1 MSELEGELL
10 ALLARHPSLGN
21 GKARELLGCDEASY
35 ELVKKALLASG
46 LVVQGRGRGGS
57 IRLAGA
63 NGGTHAP
70 TPIAAPVP
78 STHRVDPQ
86 GAAEPAG
93 PAATGLPAAHH
104 EALRSGAA
112 MPPPVPYPTTKRGP
126 GRPPKEKSPSPSTDP
141 PYEDPVPSTPRVDI
155 RSATRTTATSKQR
168 LEATLWDIANALRGK
183 MSADDFRDYI
193 LGFIFFKYLSE
204 KMEIY
209 ADEILHPDGITY
221 EEITAK
227 TKDRAAYLKAVSELS
242 VEHLGYFL
250 EPEELFKNIVPGG
263 EEAEGADAPF
273 ILDKLTKVLNRISD
287 STRGH
292 ESEDDFA
299 NLFEDL
305 DLTSSKLGKGEKDK
319 NNLVVKV
326 LRKLATVDFEL
337 NDPAHDVLGDAY
349 EYLIAQFASG
359 AGKKAGEFY
368 TPQEVSTVLAR
379 IVTTGKK
386 RLKNVYDPTCGSGS
400 LLLRVKREVLDVGT
414 IYGQEMNP
422 TTFNLCRMNMIM
434 HDVHYRQF
442 DVRNEDTLERPQH
455 LEHRFEAIVANP
467 PFSAH
472 WKAGPTKSTDDR
484 FSAPGKLAPQTKA
497 DFAFLLH
504 MLHHLEEG
512 GTLACV
518 LPHGVLFRGAAEAH
532 IREYLIRDLNVLD
545 AVIGLPAQIF
555 YGTGIPTSIVVLKR
569 GRKGRDNI
577 LFIDAS
583 GEGNYEKVK
592 TQNKLRPQDVDRIVN
607 TYREFTSRRDGRSEQ
622 EKYSHVATLEEVKA
636 NGYNLNIPRFVDTF
650 VAEDAVDLKAV
661 AKELVALE
669 KGMKETDASLAGY
682 CKELGIEAP
691 VL

>member
-1 MSELEGELL
+1 M
-10 ALLARHPSLGN
+10 
-21 GKARELLGCDEASY
+21 
-35 ELVKKALLASG
+35 
-46 LVVQGRGRGGS
+46 
-57 IRLAGA
+57 
-63 NGGTHAP
+63 
-70 TPIAAPVP
+70 
-78 STHRVDPQ
+78 
-86 GAAEPAG
+86 
-93 PAATGLPAAHH
+93 
-104 EALRSGAA
+104 
-112 MPPPVPYPTTKRGP
+112 
-126 GRPPKEKSPSPSTDP
+126 
-141 PYEDPVPSTPRVDI
+141 
-155 RSATRTTATSKQR
+155 TAKLR

-204 KMEIY
+204 KMEGY

-221 EEITAK
+221 DEIK
-227 TKDRAAYLKAVSELS
+227 PSTKDRKAYLKAVSELS

-250 EPEELFKNIVPGG
+250 EPEELFKNIVPTG

-273 ILDKLTKVLNRISD
+273 ILDKLTAVLRHISD

-386 RLKNVYDPTCGSGS
+386 RLKAVYDPTCGSGS

-467 PFSAH
+467 PFSAQ
-472 WKAGPTKSTDDR
+472 WNAGPTKSTDDR
-484 FSAPGKLAPQTKA
+484 FSAPGKLAPKTKA

-545 AVIGLPAQIF
+545 AVIGLPKNLF
-555 YGTGIPTSIVVLKR
+555 YGTGIVTCIVVLKK
-569 GRKGRDNI
+569 GRKTDDV

-583 GEGNYEKVK
+583 QHYEKVK
-592 TQNKLRPQDVDRIVN
+592 TQNKLRPEDVDRIVR
-607 TYREFTSRRDGRSEQ
+607 TYRESCLPEGRRTAQ
-622 EKYSHVATLEEVKA
+622 PKYSHVAKLADLKA
-636 NGYNLNIPRFVDTF
+636 NDYNLNIPRYVDTF
-650 VAEDAVDLKAV
+650 EAEEVVDLKAV

-669 KGMKETDASLAGY
+669 KGMKETDADLANY
-682 CKELGIEAP
+682 CKELGIEMPFA
-691 VL
+691 

>member
-1 MSELEGELL
+1 MSSTPSPPEQQLL
-10 ALLARHPSLGN
+10 DLLHQHPSLGN
-21 GKARELLGCDEASY
+21 AKARELLQWSGSQY
-35 ELVKKALLASG
+35 EVVKANLVLQG
-46 LVVQGRGRGGS
+46 LIIQGRGRGGS
-57 IRLAGA
+57 IKLAV
-63 NGGTHAP
+63 NTSP
-70 TPIAAPVP
+70 EAAD
-78 STHRVDPQ
+78 HL
-86 GAAEPAG
+86 AAEPMDLQPMG
-93 PAATGLPAAHH
+93 PMGTRPP
-104 EALRSGAA
+104 
-112 MPPPVPYPTTKRGP
+112 MPVHYPTAKRGP
-126 GRPPKEKSPSPSTDP
+126 GRPPLASAKATASTKAKGP
-141 PYEDPVPSTPRVDI
+141 E
-155 RSATRTTATSKQR
+155 ATGLEARGPEAQGPEPTTARTTVTSKQR

-221 EEITAK
+221 DAIK
-227 TKDRAAYLKAVSELS
+227 PSTKDRAAYLKAVSELS

-250 EPEELFKNIVPGG
+250 EPEELFKNLVPGG

-400 LLLRVKREVLDVGT
+400 LLLRVKREVLDPAGAGQAVGMM

-467 PFSAH
+467 PFSAQ
-472 WKAGPTKSTDDR
+472 WNAGPTKSTDDR
-484 FSAPGKLAPQTKA
+484 FSAPGKLAPKTKA

-504 MLHHLEEG
+504 MLHHLDEG

-555 YGTGIPTSIVVLKR
+555 YGTGIPTTIVVLKR
-569 GRKGRDNI
+569 GRKDRDNI

-607 TYREFTSRRDGRSEQ
+607 TYRDRSEQ
-622 EKYSHVATLEEVKA
+622 EKYSHVATLDEVKA
-636 NGYNLNIPRFVDTF
+636 NGYNLNIPRYVDTF
-650 VAEDAVDLKAV
+650 EAEDAVDLTAV
-661 AKELVALE
+661 AKELQAVE
-669 KGMKETDASLAGY
+669 KGMKETDATLARY
-682 CKELGIEAP
+682 CKELGIDAP
-691 VL
+691 LA

>member
-1 MSELEGELL
+1 M
-10 ALLARHPSLGN
+10 
-21 GKARELLGCDEASY
+21 
-35 ELVKKALLASG
+35 
-46 LVVQGRGRGGS
+46 
-57 IRLAGA
+57 
-63 NGGTHAP
+63 
-70 TPIAAPVP
+70 
-78 STHRVDPQ
+78 
-86 GAAEPAG
+86 
-93 PAATGLPAAHH
+93 
-104 EALRSGAA
+104 
-112 MPPPVPYPTTKRGP
+112 
-126 GRPPKEKSPSPSTDP
+126 
-141 PYEDPVPSTPRVDI
+141 
-155 RSATRTTATSKQR
+155 TAKQQ

-204 KMEIY
+204 KMKLY

-221 EEITAK
+221 DEITPK
-227 TKDRAAYLKAVSELS
+227 TKDRDAYLKAVRDLS

-250 EPEELFKNIVPGG
+250 EPEELFKNIVPTG

-273 ILDKLTKVLNRISD
+273 ILDKLTKVLNHISD
-287 STRGH
+287 STRGT

-337 NDPAHDVLGDAY
+337 GDSQRDVLGDAY

-400 LLLRVKREVLDVGT
+400 LLLRVKREVLDVGS

-422 TTFNLCRMNMIM
+422 TTYNLCRMNMIM

-442 DVRNEDTLERPQH
+442 DIRNEDTLERPQH

-472 WKAGPTKSTDDR
+472 WKSGPTKSTDDR
-484 FSAPGKLAPQTKA
+484 FSAPGRLAPKTKA

-555 YGTGIPTSIVVLKR
+555 YGTGIPTSIVVLKK
-569 GRKGRDNI
+569 GRKDRDNI

-583 GEGNYEKVK
+583 AEGNYEKVK
-592 TQNKLRPQDVDRIVN
+592 TQNKLRPEDVDRIVS
-607 TYREFTSRRDGRSEQ
+607 TYRERREQ
-622 EKYSHVATLEEVKA
+622 EKYSHVATLAEVKT
-636 NGYNLNIPRFVDTF
+636 NGYNPNIPRYVDNF
-650 VAEDAVDLKAV
+650 EAEEAVDLKAV

-669 KGMKETDASLAGY
+669 KGMKETDTELAGY
-682 CKELGIEAP
+682 CKELGIEMPFA
-691 VL
+691 

>member
-1 MSELEGELL
+1 MLDLEQGLMSLL
-10 ALLARHPSLGN
+10 FRHESIGN
-21 GKARELLGCDEASY
+21 DKARRLLECDEATY
-35 ELVKKALLASG
+35 EQVKAKLIAEGTIAL
-46 LVVQGRGRGGS
+46 GRGRGGS
-57 IRLAGA
+57 IKLATSKGTVAKQLAA
-63 NGGTHAP
+63 NDKEGTAISP
-70 TPIAAPVP
+70 EPV
-78 STHRVDPQ
+78 TTMVKKIEQ
-86 GAAEPAG
+86 K
-93 PAATGLPAAHH
+93 ATN
-104 EALRSGAA
+104 S
-112 MPPPVPYPTTKRGP
+112 
-126 GRPPKEKSPSPSTDP
+126 KSNGH
-141 PYEDPVPSTPRVDI
+141 
-155 RSATRTTATSKQR
+155 SKQR
-168 LEATLWDIANALRGK
+168 LEATLWSIANSLRGK

-193 LGFIFFKYLSE
+193 LGFIFYKYLSE
-204 KMEIY
+204 KMEWY
-209 ADEILHPDGITY
+209 ADEILHPDGITFDQLLPG
-221 EEITAK
+221 AR
-227 TKDRAAYLKAVSELS
+227 DRDAYLKAVSELS
-242 VEHLGYFL
+242 VDKLGYFL
-250 EPEELFKNIVPGG
+250 SPEDLFKNMVP
-263 EEAEGADAPF
+263 AEHMDTDGQPPF
-273 ILDKLTKVLNRISD
+273 ILDKLQLVLNHISD

-292 ESEDDFA
+292 ESEEDFA

-305 DLTSSKLGKGEKDK
+305 DLTSSKLGKSESDK
-319 NNLVVKV
+319 NAVIVRV
-326 LRKLATVDFEL
+326 LRTLATVDFEL
-337 NDPAHDVLGDAY
+337 NDPTHDVLGDAY

-386 RLKNVYDPTCGSGS
+386 RLKAVYDPTCGSGS

-442 DVRNEDTLERPQH
+442 DIRNEDTLERPQH

-472 WKAGPTKSTDDR
+472 WKPGPTKATDDR

-555 YGTGIPTSIVVLKR
+555 YGTGIPTCIVVLKN
-569 GRKGRDNI
+569 GRKREDV

-583 GEGNYEKVK
+583 QHYEKVK
-592 TQNKLRPQDVDRIVN
+592 TQNKLRPLDVDRIVN
-607 TYREFTSRRDGRSEQ
+607 TYRERSEQ
-622 EKYSHVATLEEVKA
+622 EKYSHVAPLTEVTA
-636 NGYNLNIPRFVDTF
+636 NGYNLNIPRYVDTF
-650 VAEDAVDLKAV
+650 EAEESVDLNAV

-669 KGMKETDASLAGY
+669 KGMKETDAALAGY
-682 CKELGIEAP
+682 CKELGIESP
-691 VL
+691 VA

>member
-1 MSELEGELL
+1 M
-10 ALLARHPSLGN
+10 
-21 GKARELLGCDEASY
+21 
-35 ELVKKALLASG
+35 
-46 LVVQGRGRGGS
+46 
-57 IRLAGA
+57 
-63 NGGTHAP
+63 
-70 TPIAAPVP
+70 
-78 STHRVDPQ
+78 
-86 GAAEPAG
+86 
-93 PAATGLPAAHH
+93 
-104 EALRSGAA
+104 
-112 MPPPVPYPTTKRGP
+112 
-126 GRPPKEKSPSPSTDP
+126 
-141 PYEDPVPSTPRVDI
+141 
-155 RSATRTTATSKQR
+155 TSKQR

-209 ADEILHPDGITY
+209 ADEILHPDGVSY
-221 EEITAK
+221 DDLLKGEKVKEGK
-227 TKDRAAYLKAVSELS
+227 GERVKDADRVAYLNEVRLLA

-250 EPEELFKNIVPGG
+250 EPEELFKNIVPGASSASAPGKREAPPEALEG
-263 EEAEGADAPF
+263 EADEPF

-292 ESEDDFA
+292 ESEEDFA

-484 FSAPGKLAPQTKA
+484 FSAPGKLAPKTKA

-504 MLHHLEEG
+504 MLHHLDEGQPSRGASATEG

-545 AVIGLPAQIF
+545 AVIGLPANVF
-555 YGTGIPTSIVVLKR
+555 YGTGIPTSIIVLKK
-569 GRKGRDNI
+569 GRKTDDV
-577 LFIDAS
+577 LLIDAS
-583 GEGNYEKVK
+583 QHYEKVK
-592 TQNKLRPQDVDRIVN
+592 TQNKLRPEDVDRIVS
-607 TYREFTSRRDGRSEQ
+607 TYRERTAQ
-622 EKYSHVATLEEVKA
+622 PKYSHVATLEEVKA
-636 NGYNLNIPRFVDTF
+636 NGYNLNIPRYVDTF
-650 VAEDAVDLKAV
+650 EAEETVDLNAV
-661 AKELVALE
+661 AKELRSVAEALE
-669 KGMKETDASLAGY
+669 ATDKELAGY
-682 CKELGIEAP
+682 CKELGIEMP
-691 VL
+691 FV

>member
-1 MSELEGELL
+1 M
-10 ALLARHPSLGN
+10 
-21 GKARELLGCDEASY
+21 
-35 ELVKKALLASG
+35 
-46 LVVQGRGRGGS
+46 
-57 IRLAGA
+57 
-63 NGGTHAP
+63 
-70 TPIAAPVP
+70 
-78 STHRVDPQ
+78 
-86 GAAEPAG
+86 
-93 PAATGLPAAHH
+93 
-104 EALRSGAA
+104 
-112 MPPPVPYPTTKRGP
+112 
-126 GRPPKEKSPSPSTDP
+126 
-141 PYEDPVPSTPRVDI
+141 
-155 RSATRTTATSKQR
+155 TAKQK
-168 LEATLWDIANALRGK
+168 LEATLWDIANTLRGK

-193 LGFIFFKYLSE
+193 LGFIFYKYLSE
-204 KMEIY
+204 KMELY

-221 EEITAK
+221 GELLVQEGKSARVK
-227 TKDRAAYLKAVSELS
+227 KEDRAAYLKAVRDLS

-250 EPEELFKNIVPGG
+250 EPEELFKNIVPKG
-263 EEAEGADAPF
+263 EDEDGVDAPF
-273 ILDKLTKVLNRISD
+273 ILDKLTQVLNHISD

-337 NDPAHDVLGDAY
+337 GDSQRDVLGDAY

-386 RLKNVYDPTCGSGS
+386 RLKSVYDPTCGSGS

-484 FSAPGKLAPQTKA
+484 FSAPGKLAPKTKA

-504 MLHHLEEG
+504 MLHQLEEG

-555 YGTGIPTSIVVLKR
+555 YGTGIPTSIVVLKK
-569 GRKGRDNI
+569 GRKDRDNI

-583 GEGNYEKVK
+583 AEGNYEKVK
-592 TQNKLRPQDVDRIVN
+592 TQNKLRPEDVDRIVS
-607 TYREFTSRRDGRSEQ
+607 TYRERSEQ
-622 EKYSHVATLEEVKA
+622 EKYSHVATLAVVKA
-636 NGYNLNIPRFVDTF
+636 NGYNLNIPRYVDTF
-650 VAEDAVDLKAV
+650 EAEEAVDLKAV

-669 KGMKETDASLAGY
+669 QGMKATDAELAGY
-682 CKELGIEAP
+682 CKELGIVAP
-691 VL
+691 F

>member
-1 MSELEGELL
+1 MLL
-10 ALLARHPSLGN
+10 IIP
-21 GKARELLGCDEASY
+21 
-35 ELVKKALLASG
+35 
-46 LVVQGRGRGGS
+46 
-57 IRLAGA
+57 
-63 NGGTHAP
+63 
-70 TPIAAPVP
+70 
-78 STHRVDPQ
+78 
-86 GAAEPAG
+86 AEP
-93 PAATGLPAAHH
+93 
-104 EALRSGAA
+104 
-112 MPPPVPYPTTKRGP
+112 
-126 GRPPKEKSPSPSTDP
+126 
-141 PYEDPVPSTPRVDI
+141 
-155 RSATRTTATSKQR
+155 TANAPMTAKLR

-204 KMEIY
+204 KMEGY

-221 EEITAK
+221 DEIK
-227 TKDRAAYLKAVSELS
+227 PSTKDRKAYLKAVSELS

-250 EPEELFKNIVPGG
+250 EPEELFKNIVPTG

-273 ILDKLTKVLNRISD
+273 ILDKLTAVLRHISD

-386 RLKNVYDPTCGSGS
+386 RLKAVYDPTCGSGS

-467 PFSAH
+467 PFSAQ
-472 WKAGPTKSTDDR
+472 WNAGPTKSTDDR

-545 AVIGLPAQIF
+545 AVIGLPKNLF
-555 YGTGIPTSIVVLKR
+555 YGTGIVTCIVVLKK
-569 GRKGRDNI
+569 GRKTDDV

-583 GEGNYEKVK
+583 QHYEKVK
-592 TQNKLRPQDVDRIVN
+592 TQNKLRPEDVDRIVR
-607 TYREFTSRRDGRSEQ
+607 TYRESCLPEGRRTAQ
-622 EKYSHVATLEEVKA
+622 PKYSHVAKLADLKA
-636 NGYNLNIPRFVDTF
+636 NDYNLNIPRYVDTF
-650 VAEDAVDLKAV
+650 EAEEVVDLKAV

-669 KGMKETDASLAGY
+669 KGMKETDADLVNY
-682 CKELGIEAP
+682 CKELGIEMPFA
-691 VL
+691 

>member
-1 MSELEGELL
+1 VEQD
-10 ALLARHPSLGN
+10 AQ
-21 GKARELLGCDEASY
+21 ASH
-35 ELVKKALLASG
+35 E
-46 LVVQGRGRGGS
+46 
-57 IRLAGA
+57 
-63 NGGTHAP
+63 
-70 TPIAAPVP
+70 APVRFRIGILHP
-78 STHRVDPQ
+78 FTP
-86 GAAEPAG
+86 AETSA
-93 PAATGLPAAHH
+93 
-104 EALRSGAA
+104 S
-112 MPPPVPYPTTKRGP
+112 PTM
-126 GRPPKEKSPSPSTDP
+126 
-141 PYEDPVPSTPRVDI
+141 
-155 RSATRTTATSKQR
+155 TSKQR

-209 ADEILHPDGITY
+209 ADEILHPDGVSY
-221 EEITAK
+221 DDLLKGEKVKEGK
-227 TKDRAAYLKAVSELS
+227 GERVKDADRDAYLNEVRLLA

-250 EPEELFKNIVPGG
+250 EPEELFKNIVPGASSASAPGKREAPPEALEG
-263 EEAEGADAPF
+263 EADEPF

-504 MLHHLEEG
+504 MLHHLDEGQPSRGASATEG

-569 GRKGRDNI
+569 GRKDRDNI

-592 TQNKLRPQDVDRIVN
+592 TQNKLRAEDVDRIVS
-607 TYREFTSRRDGRSEQ
+607 TYRERSTQ
-622 EKYSHVATLEEVKA
+622 PKYSHVAPLSELKA
-636 NGYNLNIPRFVDTF
+636 NGYNLNIPRYVDTF
-650 VAEDAVDLKAV
+650 EAEDAVDLKAV
-661 AKELVALE
+661 AKELRSVAEALE
-669 KGMKETDASLAGY
+669 ATDKELAGY
-682 CKELGIEAP
+682 CKELGIEMPFA
-691 VL
+691 

>member
-1 MSELEGELL
+1 M
-10 ALLARHPSLGN
+10 
-21 GKARELLGCDEASY
+21 
-35 ELVKKALLASG
+35 
-46 LVVQGRGRGGS
+46 
-57 IRLAGA
+57 
-63 NGGTHAP
+63 
-70 TPIAAPVP
+70 
-78 STHRVDPQ
+78 
-86 GAAEPAG
+86 
-93 PAATGLPAAHH
+93 
-104 EALRSGAA
+104 
-112 MPPPVPYPTTKRGP
+112 
-126 GRPPKEKSPSPSTDP
+126 
-141 PYEDPVPSTPRVDI
+141 
-155 RSATRTTATSKQR
+155 TAKQR

-193 LGFIFFKYLSE
+193 LGFIFYKYLSE
-204 KMEIY
+204 KMELY

-221 EEITAK
+221 DEIK
-227 TKDRAAYLKAVSELS
+227 PSTKDRKAYLLAVRELS

-250 EPEELFKNIVPGG
+250 EPEELFKNIVPTG
-263 EEAEGADAPF
+263 EEEDGADAPF
-273 ILDKLTKVLNRISD
+273 ILDKLTQVLNHISD

-337 NDPAHDVLGDAY
+337 NDPTHDVLGDAY

-386 RLKNVYDPTCGSGS
+386 RLKAVYDPTCGSGS

-467 PFSAH
+467 PFSAQ
-472 WKAGPTKSTDDR
+472 WNASVTKATDDR
-484 FSAPGKLAPQTKA
+484 FSAPGKLAPKTKA

-504 MLHHLEEG
+504 MLHHLEDG

-555 YGTGIPTSIVVLKR
+555 YGTGIPTSIVVLKK
-569 GRKGRDNI
+569 GRKTDDV

-583 GEGNYEKVK
+583 QHYEKVK
-592 TQNKLRPQDVDRIVN
+592 TQNKLRSQDVDRIVS
-607 TYREFTSRRDGRSEQ
+607 TYRERSAQ
-622 EKYSHVATLEEVKA
+622 EKYSHVATLAELKA
-636 NGYNLNIPRFVDTF
+636 NGYNLNIPRYVDTF
-650 VAEDAVDLKAV
+650 EAEEAVDLNAV
-661 AKELVALE
+661 AKELVGLE
-669 KGMKETDASLAGY
+669 KEMKETDAALAGY
-682 CKELGIEAP
+682 CKELGIEMPFA
-691 VL
+691 

>member
-1 MSELEGELL
+1 M
-10 ALLARHPSLGN
+10 
-21 GKARELLGCDEASY
+21 
-35 ELVKKALLASG
+35 
-46 LVVQGRGRGGS
+46 
-57 IRLAGA
+57 
-63 NGGTHAP
+63 
-70 TPIAAPVP
+70 
-78 STHRVDPQ
+78 
-86 GAAEPAG
+86 
-93 PAATGLPAAHH
+93 
-104 EALRSGAA
+104 
-112 MPPPVPYPTTKRGP
+112 
-126 GRPPKEKSPSPSTDP
+126 
-141 PYEDPVPSTPRVDI
+141 
-155 RSATRTTATSKQR
+155 TAKQR
-168 LEATLWDIANALRGK
+168 LEATLWDIANTLRGK

-193 LGFIFFKYLSE
+193 LGFIFYKYLSE
-204 KMEIY
+204 KMELY

-221 EEITAK
+221 DELLKVNAGEEVKRQGRKLTRRDV
-227 TKDRAAYLKAVSELS
+227 TEYLTAVSELS

-250 EPEELFKNIVPGG
+250 EPEELFKNIVPKG
-263 EEAEGADAPF
+263 EDEDGVDAPF
-273 ILDKLTKVLNRISD
+273 ILDKLTQVLNHISD

-319 NNLVVKV
+319 NNLVVRV

-337 NDPAHDVLGDAY
+337 KDPTHDVLGDAY

-386 RLKNVYDPTCGSGS
+386 RLKSVYDPTCGSGS

-455 LEHRFEAIVANP
+455 LDLRFEAIVANP

-472 WKAGPTKSTDDR
+472 WKPGPTKSTDDR

-555 YGTGIPTSIVVLKR
+555 FGTGIPTSIVVLKK
-569 GRKGRDNI
+569 GRKTDDV

-583 GEGNYEKVK
+583 QHYEKVK
-592 TQNKLRPQDVDRIVN
+592 TQNKLRPEDVDRIVS
-607 TYREFTSRRDGRSEQ
+607 TYRERTGQ
-622 EKYSHVATLEEVKA
+622 EKYSHVADMAELKA
-636 NGYNLNIPRFVDTF
+636 NGYNLNIPRYVDTF
-650 VAEDAVDLKAV
+650 EAEEAVDLGTV
-661 AKELVALE
+661 AKELQALE
-669 KGMKETDASLAGY
+669 QGMKATDAELAGY
-682 CKELGIEAP
+682 CKELGIEMPFA
-691 VL
+691 

>member
-1 MSELEGELL
+1 
-10 ALLARHPSLGN
+10 
-21 GKARELLGCDEASY
+21 
-35 ELVKKALLASG
+35 
-46 LVVQGRGRGGS
+46 
-57 IRLAGA
+57 
-63 NGGTHAP
+63 
-70 TPIAAPVP
+70 
-78 STHRVDPQ
+78 
-86 GAAEPAG
+86 
-93 PAATGLPAAHH
+93 
-104 EALRSGAA
+104 
-112 MPPPVPYPTTKRGP
+112 
-126 GRPPKEKSPSPSTDP
+126 
-141 PYEDPVPSTPRVDI
+141 
-155 RSATRTTATSKQR
+155 
-168 LEATLWDIANALRGK
+168 

-204 KMEIY
+204 KMELY

-221 EEITAK
+221 DAIK
-227 TKDRAAYLKAVSELS
+227 PSTKDRAAYLKAVSELS

-250 EPEELFKNIVPGG
+250 EPEELFKNIVPSG

-386 RLKNVYDPTCGSGS
+386 RLKSVYDPTCGSGS

-504 MLHHLEEG
+504 MLHHLDEG

-569 GRKGRDNI
+569 GRKDRDNI

-607 TYREFTSRRDGRSEQ
+607 TYRERSEQ
-622 EKYSHVATLEEVKA
+622 EKYSHVATLDEVKA
-636 NGYNLNIPRFVDTF
+636 NSYNLNIPRYVDTF
-650 VAEDAVDLKAV
+650 EAEESVDLNAV

-669 KGMKETDASLAGY
+669 KGMKETDATLAQC
-682 CKELGIEAP
+682 CKELGIETPFA
-691 VL
+691 

>member
-1 MSELEGELL
+1 MSSTPSPPEQQLL
-10 ALLARHPSLGN
+10 DLLHQHPSLGN
-21 GKARELLGCDEASY
+21 AKARELLQWSGSQY
-35 ELVKKALLASG
+35 EVAKANLVLQG
-46 LVVQGRGRGGS
+46 LIIQGRGRGGS
-57 IRLAGA
+57 IKLAV
-63 NGGTHAP
+63 NTSP
-70 TPIAAPVP
+70 EAAD
-78 STHRVDPQ
+78 HL
-86 GAAEPAG
+86 AAEPMDLQPMG
-93 PAATGLPAAHH
+93 PMGTRPP
-104 EALRSGAA
+104 
-112 MPPPVPYPTTKRGP
+112 MPVHYPTTKRAMPAGRQGP
-126 GRPPKEKSPSPSTDP
+126 GRPPLTSAKATASTKAKGP
-141 PYEDPVPSTPRVDI
+141 E
-155 RSATRTTATSKQR
+155 ATGLEAGGQEAQGPEPKTSRTTVTSKQK

-204 KMEIY
+204 KMELY

-221 EEITAK
+221 DEITPS

-250 EPEELFKNIVPGG
+250 EPEELFKNIVPSG

-400 LLLRVKREVLDVGT
+400 LLLRVKREVLDPAGAGQAVGMM

-504 MLHHLEEG
+504 MLHHLDEG

-555 YGTGIPTSIVVLKR
+555 YGTGIPTSIVVLKK
-569 GRKGRDNI
+569 GRKRDDI

-583 GEGNYEKVK
+583 QHYEKVK
-592 TQNKLRPQDVDRIVN
+592 TQNKLRAEDVDRIVN
-607 TYREFTSRRDGRSEQ
+607 TYRERSEQ
-622 EKYSHVATLEEVKA
+622 EKYSHVATLDEVKA
-636 NGYNLNIPRFVDTF
+636 NGCNLNIPRYVDTF
-650 VAEDAVDLKAV
+650 EAEEAVDLNAV
-661 AKELVALE
+661 AKELQALE
-669 KGMKETDASLAGY
+669 QSMKETDATLAGY
-682 CKELGIEAP
+682 CKELGIVAP
-691 VL
+691 F

>member
-1 MSELEGELL
+1 M
-10 ALLARHPSLGN
+10 
-21 GKARELLGCDEASY
+21 
-35 ELVKKALLASG
+35 
-46 LVVQGRGRGGS
+46 
-57 IRLAGA
+57 
-63 NGGTHAP
+63 
-70 TPIAAPVP
+70 
-78 STHRVDPQ
+78 
-86 GAAEPAG
+86 
-93 PAATGLPAAHH
+93 
-104 EALRSGAA
+104 
-112 MPPPVPYPTTKRGP
+112 
-126 GRPPKEKSPSPSTDP
+126 
-141 PYEDPVPSTPRVDI
+141 
-155 RSATRTTATSKQR
+155 TAKLR
-168 LEATLWDIANALRGK
+168 LEATLWDIANIFRSK
-183 MSADDFRDYI
+183 MGPDDYRDYI

-204 KMEIY
+204 KMELY
-209 ADEILHPDGITY
+209 ADQILHPDDIGY
-221 EEITAK
+221 DELLKVNAGEEVK
-227 TKDRAAYLKAVSELS
+227 KKGKKVTKKEVSEYLIAVRDLS

-250 EPEELFKNIVPGG
+250 EPEELFKNIVPTG

-273 ILDKLTKVLNRISD
+273 ILDKLTAVLRHISD

-386 RLKNVYDPTCGSGS
+386 RLKAVYDPTCGSGS

-455 LEHRFEAIVANP
+455 MEHRFEAIVANP
-467 PFSAH
+467 PFSAQ
-472 WKAGPTKSTDDR
+472 WNAGPTKSTDDR
-484 FSAPGKLAPQTKA
+484 FSAPGKLAPKTKA

-504 MLHHLEEG
+504 MLHHLDEGQPSRGASATEG

-555 YGTGIPTSIVVLKR
+555 YGTGIPTSIVVLKK
-569 GRKGRDNI
+569 GRKTDDV

-583 GEGNYEKVK
+583 QHYEKVK
-592 TQNKLRPQDVDRIVN
+592 TQNKLRAEDVDRIVS
-607 TYREFTSRRDGRSEQ
+607 TYRERTAQ
-622 EKYSHVATLEEVKA
+622 PKYSHVAKLDELKT
-636 NGYNLNIPRFVDTF
+636 NGYNLNIPRYVDTF
-650 VAEDAVDLKAV
+650 EAEEAVDLKAV

-669 KGMKETDASLAGY
+669 KGMKETDADLAKY
-682 CKELGIEAP
+682 CKELGIEMPFA
-691 VL
+691 

>member
-1 MSELEGELL
+1 MELTNTDILTELL
-10 ALLARHPSLGN
+10 RTNGSMGRKAILQATRWSAEQLAAAEADL
-21 GKARELLGCDEASY
+21 KAQGR
-35 ELVKKALLASG
+35 LAI
-46 LVVQGRGRGGS
+46 GRGRGGS
-57 IRLAGA
+57 LRLVDADR
-63 NGGTHAP
+63 T
-70 TPIAAPVP
+70 I
-78 STHRVDPQ
+78 STSVDQ
-86 GAAEPAG
+86 MVAAEPAG
-93 PAATGLPAAHH
+93 PAPLAPAPLPP
-104 EALRSGAA
+104 
-112 MPPPVPYPTTKRGP
+112 MPYPMAKRGP
-126 GRPPKEKSPSPSTDP
+126 CRPPNPSTSLRAGRKAMDP
-141 PYEDPVPSTPRVDI
+141 EPKATPRNGN
-155 RSATRTTATSKQR
+155 AKQK

-193 LGFIFFKYLSE
+193 LGFIFYKYLSE
-204 KMEIY
+204 KMELY

-221 EEITAK
+221 DELVVKEGESEKVKKA
-227 TKDRAAYLKAVSELS
+227 DREAYLNAVRELS

-250 EPEELFKNIVPGG
+250 APEELFKHMVPGASPASPSPSRTSG
-263 EEAEGADAPF
+263 VGSGAAAEALEAAGDEPF
-273 ILDKLTKVLNRISD
+273 ILDKLTQVLNHISD

-305 DLTSSKLGKGEKDK
+305 DLTSSKLGKREADK
-319 NNLVVKV
+319 NNLVVNV

-337 NDPAHDVLGDAY
+337 NDPTHDVLGDAY

-386 RLKNVYDPTCGSGS
+386 RLKAVYDPTCGSGS

-472 WKAGPTKSTDDR
+472 WNAGPTKSTDDR
-484 FSAPGKLAPQTKA
+484 FSAPGRLAPKTKA

-504 MLHHLEEG
+504 MLHHLDEG

-555 YGTGIPTSIVVLKR
+555 YGTGIPTCIVVLKK
-569 GRKGRDNI
+569 GRKGDDV

-583 GEGNYEKVK
+583 QHYEKVK
-592 TQNKLRPQDVDRIVN
+592 TQNKLRPADVDRIVS
-607 TYREFTSRRDGRSEQ
+607 TYRERSEQ
-622 EKYSHVATLEEVKA
+622 EKYSHVATLDELKA
-636 NGYNLNIPRFVDTF
+636 NGYNLNIPRYVDTF
-650 VAEDAVDLKAV
+650 EAEEAVDLGAV
-661 AKELVALE
+661 AKELQALE
-669 KGMKETDASLAGY
+669 KGMKVTDVELAGY
-682 CKELGIEAP
+682 CKELGIEMPFA
-691 VL
+691 

>member
-1 MSELEGELL
+1 
-10 ALLARHPSLGN
+10 
-21 GKARELLGCDEASY
+21 
-35 ELVKKALLASG
+35 V
-46 LVVQGRGRGGS
+46 
-57 IRLAGA
+57 
-63 NGGTHAP
+63 
-70 TPIAAPVP
+70 
-78 STHRVDPQ
+78 
-86 GAAEPAG
+86 
-93 PAATGLPAAHH
+93 
-104 EALRSGAA
+104 
-112 MPPPVPYPTTKRGP
+112 
-126 GRPPKEKSPSPSTDP
+126 
-141 PYEDPVPSTPRVDI
+141 
-155 RSATRTTATSKQR
+155 TSKQR

-193 LGFIFFKYLSE
+193 LGFIFYKYLSE

-221 EEITAK
+221 DEITPS

-250 EPEELFKNIVPGG
+250 EPEELFKNIVPGA
-263 EEAEGADAPF
+263 EAEALEADGADAPF

-326 LRKLATVDFEL
+326 LRKLASVDFEL

-545 AVIGLPAQIF
+545 AVIGLPANIF
-555 YGTGIPTSIVVLKR
+555 YGTGIPTTIVVLKR
-569 GRKGRDNI
+569 GRKDRDDI

-583 GEGNYEKVK
+583 SEGNYEKVK
-592 TQNKLRPQDVDRIVN
+592 TQNKLRPADVDRIVN
-607 TYREFTSRRDGRSEQ
+607 TYREFTSRRDGRTTQ
-622 EKYSHVATLEEVKA
+622 PKYSHVATLDEVKA
-636 NGYNLNIPRFVDTF
+636 NGYNLNIPRYVDTF
-650 VAEDAVDLKAV
+650 EAEETVDLKAV
-661 AKELVALE
+661 AKELRSVAEALE
-669 KGMKETDASLAGY
+669 ATDKELAGY
-682 CKELGIEAP
+682 CKELGIEMPFA
-691 VL
+691 

>member
-1 MSELEGELL
+1 M
-10 ALLARHPSLGN
+10 
-21 GKARELLGCDEASY
+21 
-35 ELVKKALLASG
+35 
-46 LVVQGRGRGGS
+46 
-57 IRLAGA
+57 
-63 NGGTHAP
+63 
-70 TPIAAPVP
+70 
-78 STHRVDPQ
+78 
-86 GAAEPAG
+86 
-93 PAATGLPAAHH
+93 
-104 EALRSGAA
+104 
-112 MPPPVPYPTTKRGP
+112 
-126 GRPPKEKSPSPSTDP
+126 
-141 PYEDPVPSTPRVDI
+141 
-155 RSATRTTATSKQR
+155 TAKQR

-221 EEITAK
+221 EQITAK
-227 TKDRAAYLKAVSELS
+227 TKDRKAYLKAVSELS

-250 EPEELFKNIVPGG
+250 EPEELFKNIVPKG
-263 EEAEGADAPF
+263 EEEDGADAPF

-386 RLKNVYDPTCGSGS
+386 RLKAVYDPTCGSGS

-467 PFSAH
+467 PFSAQ
-472 WKAGPTKSTDDR
+472 WNAGPTKSTDDR
-484 FSAPGKLAPQTKA
+484 FSAPGKLAPKTKA

-504 MLHHLEEG
+504 MLHHLDEG

-555 YGTGIPTSIVVLKR
+555 YGTGIPTSIVVLK
-569 GRKGRDNI
+569 KGRDPGSEAGASV

-583 GEGNYEKVK
+583 QHYEKVK
-592 TQNKLRPQDVDRIVN
+592 TQNKLRPADVDRIVS
-607 TYREFTSRRDGRSEQ
+607 TYRERTAQ
-622 EKYSHVATLEEVKA
+622 EKYSYVATVAEVKA
-636 NGYNLNIPRFVDTF
+636 NGYNLNIPRYVDTF
-650 VAEDAVDLKAV
+650 EAEEAVDLKAV
-661 AKELVALE
+661 AKELVVLE
-669 KGMKETDASLAGY
+669 KGMKETDAALAGY
-682 CKELGIEAP
+682 CKELGIEMPFA
-691 VL
+691 

>member
-1 MSELEGELL
+1 
-10 ALLARHPSLGN
+10 
-21 GKARELLGCDEASY
+21 
-35 ELVKKALLASG
+35 
-46 LVVQGRGRGGS
+46 
-57 IRLAGA
+57 
-63 NGGTHAP
+63 
-70 TPIAAPVP
+70 
-78 STHRVDPQ
+78 
-86 GAAEPAG
+86 
-93 PAATGLPAAHH
+93 
-104 EALRSGAA
+104 
-112 MPPPVPYPTTKRGP
+112 
-126 GRPPKEKSPSPSTDP
+126 
-141 PYEDPVPSTPRVDI
+141 
-155 RSATRTTATSKQR
+155 
-168 LEATLWDIANALRGK
+168 
-183 MSADDFRDYI
+183 
-193 LGFIFFKYLSE
+193 
-204 KMEIY
+204 
-209 ADEILHPDGITY
+209 
-221 EEITAK
+221 
-227 TKDRAAYLKAVSELS
+227 

-250 EPEELFKNIVPGG
+250 EPEELFKNIVPKG

-273 ILDKLTKVLNRISD
+273 ILDKLTAVLRHISD

-400 LLLRVKREVLDVGT
+400 LLLRVKREVLDPAGAGQAVGMM

-504 MLHHLEEG
+504 MLHHLDEG

-555 YGTGIPTSIVVLKR
+555 YGTGIPTSIVVLKK
-569 GRKGRDNI
+569 GRKRDDI

-583 GEGNYEKVK
+583 QHYEKVK
-592 TQNKLRPQDVDRIVN
+592 TQNKLRAEDVDRIVN
-607 TYREFTSRRDGRSEQ
+607 TYRERSEQ
-622 EKYSHVATLEEVKA
+622 EKYSHVATLDEVKA
-636 NGYNLNIPRFVDTF
+636 NGCNLNIPRYVDTF
-650 VAEDAVDLKAV
+650 EAEEAVDLNAV
-661 AKELVALE
+661 AKELQALE
-669 KGMKETDASLAGY
+669 QSMKETDATLAGY
-682 CKELGIEAP
+682 CKELGIVAP
-691 VL
+691 F

>member
-1 MSELEGELL
+1 VEQD
-10 ALLARHPSLGN
+10 AQ
-21 GKARELLGCDEASY
+21 ASH
-35 ELVKKALLASG
+35 E
-46 LVVQGRGRGGS
+46 
-57 IRLAGA
+57 
-63 NGGTHAP
+63 
-70 TPIAAPVP
+70 APVRFRIGILHP
-78 STHRVDPQ
+78 FTP
-86 GAAEPAG
+86 AETSA
-93 PAATGLPAAHH
+93 
-104 EALRSGAA
+104 S
-112 MPPPVPYPTTKRGP
+112 PTM
-126 GRPPKEKSPSPSTDP
+126 
-141 PYEDPVPSTPRVDI
+141 
-155 RSATRTTATSKQR
+155 TSKQR

-193 LGFIFFKYLSE
+193 LGFIFYKYLSE

-209 ADEILHPDGITY
+209 ADEILHPDGVSY
-221 EEITAK
+221 DDLLKGEKVKEGK
-227 TKDRAAYLKAVSELS
+227 GERVKDADRDAYLNEVRLLA

-250 EPEELFKNIVPGG
+250 EPEELFKNIVPSG

-386 RLKNVYDPTCGSGS
+386 RLKSVYDPTCGSGS

-472 WKAGPTKSTDDR
+472 WKPGPTKATDDR

-504 MLHHLEEG
+504 MLHHLDEGQPSRGASATEG

-569 GRKGRDNI
+569 GRKDRDNI

-592 TQNKLRPQDVDRIVN
+592 TQNKLRPADVDRIVS
-607 TYREFTSRRDGRSEQ
+607 TYRERTAQ
-622 EKYSHVATLEEVKA
+622 PKYSHLATLEEVKA
-636 NGYNLNIPRFVDTF
+636 NGYNLNIPRYVDTF
-650 VAEDAVDLKAV
+650 EAEETVDLNAV

-669 KGMKETDASLAGY
+669 TGMKETDADLAGY
-682 CKELGIEAP
+682 CKELGIEKPFA
-691 VL
+691 

>member
-1 MSELEGELL
+1 MTPAEQQLFELL
-10 ALLARHPSLGN
+10 TEQGGSMGN
-21 GKARELLGCDEASY
+21 GKAMELTGWAELDYLSARQGLEA
-35 ELVKKALLASG
+35 KGLLKR
-46 LVVQGRGRGGS
+46 GRGRGGS
-57 IRLAGA
+57 IQLTDKGRKTYIALAKGLFGNEA
-63 NGGTHAP
+63 NEAN
-70 TPIAAPVP
+70 
-78 STHRVDPQ
+78 
-86 GAAEPAG
+86 
-93 PAATGLPAAHH
+93 GLPATKPNGLSA
-104 EALRSGAA
+104 GAA
-112 MPPPVPYPTTKRGP
+112 SEPQAPRPKATSRSAEKAQATQPPKTN
-126 GRPPKEKSPSPSTDP
+126 GRP
-141 PYEDPVPSTPRVDI
+141 V
-155 RSATRTTATSKQR
+155 TAKQK

-193 LGFIFFKYLSE
+193 LGFIFYKYLSE
-204 KMEIY
+204 KMELY

-221 EEITAK
+221 DEIKPGTPN
-227 TKDRAAYLKAVSELS
+227 REAYLNAVRDLS
-242 VEHLGYFL
+242 VDKLGYFL
-250 EPEELFKNIVPGG
+250 EPEELFKHMVPKEDDEDG
-263 EEAEGADAPF
+263 EAPF
-273 ILDKLTKVLNRISD
+273 ILDKLTKVLNHISE
-287 STRGH
+287 STQGH

-305 DLTSSKLGKGEKDK
+305 DLTSSKLGKSEADK
-319 NNLVVKV
+319 NAVIVRV
-326 LRKLATVDFEL
+326 LRTLATVDFEL
-337 NDPAHDVLGDAY
+337 NDPTHDVLGDAY

-442 DVRNEDTLERPQH
+442 DIKNEDTLERPQH
-455 LEHRFEAIVANP
+455 LDDAPFEAIVANP

-472 WKAGPTKSTDDR
+472 WKPGPTKSTDDR
-484 FSAPGKLAPQTKA
+484 FSAPGKLAPRTKA

-555 YGTGIPTSIVVLKR
+555 YGTGIPTCIVVLKK
-569 GRKGRDNI
+569 GRKADDV

-583 GEGNYEKVK
+583 QYYEKVK
-592 TQNKLRPQDVDRIVN
+592 TQNKLRPEDVDRIVS
-607 TYREFTSRRDGRSEQ
+607 TYRERSEQ
-622 EKYSHVATLEEVKA
+622 EKYSHVADMDELKS
-636 NGYNLNIPRFVDTF
+636 NGYNLNIPRYVDTF
-650 VAEDAVDLKAV
+650 EAEEAVDLSAV
-661 AKELVALE
+661 AKELHALE
-669 KGMKETDASLAGY
+669 QGMKATDAELAGY
-682 CKELGIEAP
+682 CKELGIGMP
-691 VL
+691 FV